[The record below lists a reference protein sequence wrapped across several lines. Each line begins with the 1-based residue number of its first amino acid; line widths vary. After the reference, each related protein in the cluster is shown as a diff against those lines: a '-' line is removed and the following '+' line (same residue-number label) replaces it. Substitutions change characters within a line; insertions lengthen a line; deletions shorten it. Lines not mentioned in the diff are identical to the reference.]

1 MKNTELTPQQKI
13 QILRE
18 IFDAFEILDI
28 ADDQFFSMKKEF
40 GGLVE
45 LHEEMQDRLLEA
57 EFSQEEIL
65 IARNTGF
72 CLTF

>member
-1 MKNTELTPQQKI
+1 MKNSELTTQQKI

-65 IARNTGF
+65 MARNTGF